1 MAYTFTKKPFV
12 WNKEGVDPTSYE
24 AALGLQGGMA
34 LPATFINQQ
43 WKRTYECIKEIQD
56 KIEDGTIGG
65 SGTDL
70 SLTNSIRVGTKH
82 TETATTNYAV
92 FGKDNNTA
100 DNAFSCGRACKSITS
115 PGDSGTTGDLFV
127 IGNGTVDGI
136 RGNAFKVTADGSVIG
151 KKAYQTENGDT
162 CHLLEWLDGNPNNE
176 DRRGMFVTLDGDK
189 IRPATSKDDYVL
201 GVISATPSIIC
212 NAYTDDWH
220 GKYVKD
226 EYGANI
232 VENGEYKISDD
243 FDESKDDDY
252 ISRLE
257 RPEWGLVGHCGIVVA
272 RDDGTCQVNGY
283 CIPDKNGIGTAAS
296 TGYRVMKRV
305 SECLVEIFVSAPLII
320 IK

>member
-115 PGDSGTTGDLFV
+115 PGDSGTTGDLLV

-136 RGNAFKVTADGSVIG
+136 RSNAFKVTADGSVIG
-151 KKAYQTENGDT
+151 KKAYQTDGADFAEMF
-162 CHLLEWLDGNPNNE
+162 EWVDGNPNNE
-176 DRRGMFVTLDGDK
+176 DRRGLFVTLDGEQ
-189 IRPATSKDDYVL
+189 IRPATADDSYIL
-201 GVISATPSIIC
+201 GVVSAAPTIVGD
-212 NAYTDDWH
+212 AYSDDWK
-220 GKYVKD
+220 GKYVTDCYGEKIIEND
-226 EYGANI
+226 EYKLS
-232 VENGEYKISDD
+232 ED
-243 FDESKDDDY
+243 FDESKDETY
-252 ISRLE
+252 TSRLD
-257 RPEWGLVGHCGIVVA
+257 RPEWSAVGLVGKLVV
-272 RDDGTCQVNGY
+272 RDDGTCKVNGY
-283 CIPDKNGIGTAAS
+283 CLPSTDGVATES
-296 TGYRVMKRV
+296 PTGYRVIARIDATHVK
-305 SECLVEIFVSAPLII
+305 II
-320 IK
+320 LK